1 MEVVNSMERE
11 VYGIRGA
18 ILLHGK
24 IRQSGLGRGDGS
36 FATIHEV
43 ESQGDERPQILAGRV
58 MSSSELEATLGALN
72 PKKRMSFIPEA
83 LLASSSAGM
92 VWWRRPSSAR
102 VWFNTRIKDDGL
114 DGRTGVT
121 PQPALVFAVCGGS
134 WLVFAVK
141 GGERPTQDTELFQA
155 PYFNVYETGS
165 ICVGNAAIPKGAT
178 PDTIP
183 GYESAFFDSRF
194 THANVWTKG
203 KLVTWRGGPKAL
215 WESLLAGRHRSFP
228 ERALVPTDRTV
239 GKLIEQIASGAIR
252 KGRG

>member
-11 VYGIRGA
+11 VFGIRSA

-24 IRQSGLGRGDGS
+24 GRSLGSSKGEGS

-43 ESQGDERPQILAGRV
+43 QSEGDERPQILAGRV
-58 MSSSELEATLGALN
+58 LSTSELESTLAALN

-83 LLASSSAGM
+83 LLASSGAGM
-92 VWWRRPSSAR
+92 EWWRRPTSAR
-102 VWFNTRIKDDGL
+102 VWFNTRKEDGL

-121 PQPALVFAVCGGS
+121 PQPGLVFALAGSS
-134 WLVFAVK
+134 WLVWAIK
-141 GGERPTQDTELFQA
+141 GGERPTLDTELFQA
-155 PYFNVYETGS
+155 PYFNVYQTGS
-165 ICVGNAAIPKGAT
+165 ICVGNAAIPKGVT

-203 KLVTWRGGPKAL
+203 KLVKWRGGPKAL
-215 WESLLAGRHRSFP
+215 WESLLAGRHRAFP
-228 ERALVPTDRTV
+228 ERALVPTCMTV

-252 KGRG
+252 KGRA